1 MSDAVPASIPASFVP
16 ATPAPTPATVQS
28 TSGTNV
34 PQNGNNAASASAAAT
49 STTAAIAR
57 ANAQNQ
63 PSKSLTQKPTATN
76 KASVPELVQQL
87 NKYLNDTGRANQFR
101 IDPQSRDQTIQEI
114 NPANGAV
121 IGEFSV
127 AEFPL
132 LARSLG
138 VSGILVD
145 SHA

>member
-1 MSDAVPASIPASFVP
+1 MSDAVPVSIPASLVQVHQ
-16 ATPAPTPATVQS
+16 APTPATVAS
-28 TSGTNV
+28 AGGNNV
-34 PQNGNNAASASAAAT
+34 PQNGNGASTPAAT
-49 STTAAIAR
+49 ASTTAVTVR

-63 PSKSLTQKPTATN
+63 TSSTVTQKPTATN
-76 KASVPELVQQL
+76 KASVPALVEQL

-101 IDPQSRDQTIQEI
+101 IDPDSRNQIIQEI

-138 VSGILVD
+138 VSGVLVD

>member
-1 MSDAVPASIPASFVP
+1 VQVHQT
-16 ATPAPTPATVQS
+16 TPPATVQS
-28 TSGTNV
+28 SSGNNV
-34 PQNGNNAASASAAAT
+34 PQNGKGAALASAAAT

-63 PSKSLTQKPTATN
+63 SSNNVTQKPTATN
-76 KASVPELVQQL
+76 KASVPALVEQL

-101 IDPQSRDQTIQEI
+101 IDPHSRDQTIQEI
-114 NPANGAV
+114 NPANGEV

-127 AEFPL
+127 SEFPL

-138 VSGILVD
+138 ISGVLVD

>member
-1 MSDAVPASIPASFVP
+1 MSDAVPVSIPVSFVQ
-16 ATPAPTPATVQS
+16 ANPAPTPATVQS
-28 TSGTNV
+28 AGGNNV
-34 PQNGNNAASASAAAT
+34 PQSGSQAAPSAS
-49 STTAAIAR
+49 STTAAIVR

-63 PSKSLTQKPTATN
+63 PSSTVTQKPTATN
-76 KASVPELVQQL
+76 KASVPALVEQL

-101 IDPQSRDQTIQEI
+101 IDPQSRNQIIQEI

>member
-1 MSDAVPASIPASFVP
+1 MSDAVPVSIPAGFVQG
-16 ATPAPTPATVQS
+16 TQAPTPVSVQLA
-28 TSGTNV
+28 GGNNL
-34 PQNGNNAASASAAAT
+34 PQNGNSAASAAST
-49 STTAAIAR
+49 TTAAVAR

-63 PSKSLTQKPTATN
+63 TATAVTAKPTATN
-76 KASVPELVQQL
+76 KASVPALVEQL
-87 NKYLNDTGRANQFR
+87 NKYLNDSGRANQFR

-114 NPANGAV
+114 NPANGEV

-138 VSGILVD
+138 VSGVLVD